1 MATIDRVVLRIE
13 ADLKDVNQK
22 LSKFEKNVDNTTRK
36 SSSGFKRIAGVAKVA
51 IGAVVVQQIAKATL
65 SLVQFSGNID
75 ELRSKSAAV
84 FKEFTSD
91 VRAEL
96 SAFGDAVGRSTHELE
111 SMASSVQDTF
121 VPLGFA
127 RGEAA
132 KLSTNLTKLAVD
144 VASFN
149 NANDVETMEAFK
161 SALVGNHEAVRRFG
175 IVITETELK
184 AELLRMGINKN
195 SKDVDAA
202 TKVQARLNL
211 IMQGTGDAQG
221 DATRTAD
228 SFANTSRALR
238 AEVSELGDE
247 LGRTLVP
254 TFTALARKAIDT
266 TKAVR
271 NLFLELGLATP
282 RLDTVGEITTEID
295 RLTISIQAANQQLR
309 VTTGLDNPMM
319 FFGGSEAIL
328 ALSIFN
334 RKAVQNIQ
342 INSERLR
349 QLEFARGILQQNNA
363 YEKEAAEIRAEDAKL
378 KEFIEL
384 RSKMAKENEKLV
396 SLSKEELGLQKFL
409 RENMPKNTNHT
420 KEQTDQIKLLLTERF
435 KLNQNLEESNEKIKT
450 ATQFVST
457 LTSEQDELL
466 ELEVAL
472 LEARNRGA
480 ITAEEYALATAK
492 VAEEMDKLKVT
503 TTEMSDLNQIF
514 LDTTVQVAKGLEDAF
529 VSALNGTK
537 SAMESMRDI
546 STQLIEEIIRQ
557 FMRLTI
563 INPIIQGIFG
573 SVPGFQSSQFPIAT
587 PSQIF
592 KGARKTFGGGAAGG
606 GTVQGR
612 KPIMVGERGPEMFVP
627 NTGGRIVPNGALGSS
642 VRGGGNTIVN
652 QSLNFATG
660 IQNTVRAEVMN
671 MMPLIQNATLQAVVD
686 QKRRGGSFGQGM
698 S

>member
-22 LSKFEKNVDNTTRK
+22 LSKFEKQVDSSTKK
-36 SSSGFKRIAGVAKVA
+36 STSGFQRIAGIAKVA

-184 AELLRMGINKN
+184 AELLRMGITKN

-221 DATRTAD
+221 DATRTAE

-238 AEVSELGDE
+238 AELSELGDE

-282 RLDTVGEITTEID
+282 RLDTVGEITDEID
-295 RLTISIQAANQQLR
+295 RLTISIQAASFNLKK
-309 VTTGLDNPMM
+309 TTGLDNPMM

-328 ALSIFN
+328 ALSLFN
-334 RKAVQNIQ
+334 RKAVETIK
-342 INSERLR
+342 INQERLR
-349 QLEFARGILQQNNA
+349 QLEFSKGILQQNNF
-363 YEKEAAEIRAEDAKL
+363 YEKEAAKIRADDEKL
-378 KEFIEL
+378 KKFIDL
-384 RSKMAKENEKLV
+384 RGKMAKENEKIV
-396 SLSKEELGLQKFL
+396 ALSKEELGLQKFL
-409 RENMPKNTNHT
+409 RENMPKNIEMN
-420 KEQTDQIKLLLTERF
+420 KEQKEQITNLLTERF
-435 KLNQNLEESNEKIKT
+435 KQNQILEESNEKIKM
-450 ATQFVST
+450 ATQFVDSLGT
-457 LTSEQDELL
+457 EQQELL
-466 ELEVAL
+466 KLEVAL

-480 ITAEEYALATAK
+480 ITAEEYALATSK
-492 VAEEMDKLKVT
+492 VKEEMEKLKGT

-514 LDTTVQVAKGLEDAF
+514 LDTTVQVAQGLEDAF
-529 VSALNGTK
+529 ISALDGSK
-537 SAMESMRDI
+537 SALESMRDI
-546 STQLIEEIIRQ
+546 TTQLIEEILRQ

-563 INPIIQGIFG
+563 INPIIQSIFG

-592 KGARKTFGGGAAGG
+592 SGAKKTFLGKAGG

-671 MMPLIQNATLQAVVD
+671 MMPIIQNATLQAVVD